1 MRAVLGLCLLLAG
14 TQGAAAAAWAQP
26 RGHWQ
31 IIASML
37 TSEAARSYDSS
48 GHAVTPKMFQRTL
61 LQTDIAYGL
70 SNRTTLFAR
79 TETAY
84 VRTRDPGAPLVTAQ
98 DNAAELGLRY
108 RLVNGV
114 GLLAKDDVLSVEL
127 SARSAGAFNFAV
139 SANAGAGGYD
149 GGVRLLY
156 GSGFR
161 LFKRDGFVNA
171 EIGGRWL
178 SPPRP
183 DQVPLDLTIGLWMNK
198 RNMIMLQ
205 SFNLVSGPA
214 ERPYNAFRSHKLQAS
229 SVWRISKRL
238 ALQSG
243 VFFSPA
249 GRNALDEQGAVLSLW
264 VDL

>member
-1 MRAVLGLCLLLAG
+1 MRAILALCLLLAF
-14 TQGAAAAAWAQP
+14 THAAGAAAWTQP

-31 IIASML
+31 IIAGML
-37 TSEAARSYDSS
+37 TSEAARSYDAS
-48 GHAVTPKMFQRTL
+48 GRASTPKLFQRTL

-79 TETAY
+79 SETAY

-98 DNAAELGLRY
+98 DNALEAGVRY

-114 GLLAKDDVLSVEL
+114 GFLAKDDVLSVEL
-127 SARSAGAFNFAV
+127 SARTAGAFNFAV
-139 SANAGAGGYD
+139 SANAGAAGYD
-149 GGVRLLY
+149 GGIRLLY
-156 GSGFR
+156 GSGFK

-171 EIGGRWL
+171 ELGGRWL

-183 DQVPLDLTIGLWMNK
+183 DQVPLDLTVGLWMNK

-205 SFNLVSGPA
+205 SFNLISGPA
-214 ERPYNAFRSHKLQAS
+214 ERPYNAFRSHKLQVS

-243 VFFSPA
+243 AFFSPA